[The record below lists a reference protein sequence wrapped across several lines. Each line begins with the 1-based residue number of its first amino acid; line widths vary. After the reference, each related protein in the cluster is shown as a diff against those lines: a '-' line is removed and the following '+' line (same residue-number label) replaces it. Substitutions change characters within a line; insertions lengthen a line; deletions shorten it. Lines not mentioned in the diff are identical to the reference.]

1 MTHPSGGGACGERR
15 GIPVSGSAH
24 TSINIGESR
33 VITYR
38 LSREYNNLKGE
49 VDGYVIH
56 KIKTKTEKMHFCNVK
71 TGVCLSVYL
80 FLCLYVCQHAV
91 RFMNRDSFTVEMY
104 NFTFNA

>member
-1 MTHPSGGGACGERR
+1 MDEESVTHPRGGGACGERR

-49 VDGYVIH
+49 VDG
-56 KIKTKTEKMHFCNVK
+56 
-71 TGVCLSVYL
+71 
-80 FLCLYVCQHAV
+80 
-91 RFMNRDSFTVEMY
+91 
-104 NFTFNA
+104 